1 MLGNIQTGFLLFLGY
16 SRVVQ
21 AYYYAALRTA
31 VVLVL
36 FIVLAVVSIGLDVLL
51 AQMIGVQGIAVGFSV
66 GAIVSTGLGLWWL
79 WRDRGQWSELADET
93 SQRQVRRQLR
103 ELLLLTGK
111 VVLASFAMAVAAVLT
126 MNFMPDRA
134 WALLPAVMVGGAVF
148 LLVALLLRVK
158 EMWLLR
164 DVLTARVR
172 RSAH

>member
-1 MLGNIQTGFLLFLGY
+1 
-16 SRVVQ
+16 
-21 AYYYAALRTA
+21 
-31 VVLVL
+31 
-36 FIVLAVVSIGLDVLL
+36 
-51 AQMIGVQGIAVGFSV
+51 
-66 GAIVSTGLGLWWL
+66 
-79 WRDRGQWSELADET
+79 
-93 SQRQVRRQLR
+93 
-103 ELLLLTGK
+103 
-111 VVLASFAMAVAAVLT
+111 MAVAAVLT